1 MKTAQEILEEIRA
14 RKGEA
19 VQSGTDTINSS
30 ASATNGQPPTQEEQA
45 EELASA
51 QGTPQESVPVPVTD
65 KGQQDSSPGT
75 PAPPG
80 HEGSRIGE
88 EPGLHGE
95 EIGGPSPSPV
105 RDRGTY
111 RKKPAPHR
119 ETTGGPSTAHREST
133 EEESAAHRGATRS
146 EPGGDPAATA
156 PTTDPL
162 SAPAVDREAIAE
174 EEPEPAE
181 VDADDGVS
189 PYYDP
194 VLWQRLEDLAL
205 LVADLQDRTTTNSEV
220 VDQLAE
226 EVEDLRGNLLAQD
239 EDPDEIARRLD
250 AIEDTLIEIEGER
263 GLVEANESEQATRG
277 FPWWALALAAG
288 GLFVAAL
295 AANRNPPAAPQ
306 EDTSGAGAPDIAV
319 PVAAIPEPP
328 VPVAAPGRE
337 LPPAVQRLMK
347 RGYRPDEVIW
357 RAD

>member
-19 VQSGTDTINSS
+19 VQSGTDTVSSS
-30 ASATNGQPPTQEEQA
+30 ASATNEQPPTQEDQA
-45 EELASA
+45 EEFASA
-51 QGTPQESVPVPVTD
+51 QGTPREAVPVPVTD

-119 ETTGGPSTAHREST
+119 ETTGDPSTAHREST
-133 EEESAAHRGATRS
+133 GEESAAHRGATGS

-174 EEPEPAE
+174 EKPEPAE
-181 VDADDGVS
+181 VDADDGAS
-189 PYYDP
+189 PYDP
-194 VLWQRLEDLAL
+194 VLWQRLEDLAV

-250 AIEDTLIEIEGER
+250 AIEDTLTEIEGER
-263 GLVEANESEQATRG
+263 GLVEATESEQATRG
-277 FPWWALALAAG
+277 FPWWVAAVVAGGAFALALAA
-288 GLFVAAL
+288 
-295 AANRNPPAAPQ
+295 NRSSPPAPR
-306 EDTSGAGAPDIAV
+306 ENTGGAGAPDIGL
-319 PVAAIPEPP
+319 PVAAISEPP
-328 VPVAAPGRE
+328 VPVTAPGQQF
-337 LPPAVQRLMK
+337 PPAVRRLMEK
-347 RGYRPDEVIW
+347 GYRPDELVW
-357 RAD
+357 KAD